1 MTAPNKHDSN
11 ITGLFIA
18 EEASLKVLPGVSEA
32 DAIWRASEPNS
43 YSDFG
48 GSFVN
53 VARKPINPSRQI
65 KKGVLTDLDAS
76 GGYNTD
82 FTQTALQRL
91 MQGFFFADAR
101 EKATTKPFNGTQVTF
116 TGVTGSTKTYA
127 AASGLGGFLAGS
139 LILASG
145 FGVAANNGLD
155 KVTSSTAGTIVGTAV
170 KADEAAPPAA
180 AKVEI
185 VGFEFASGDAVL
197 TATASNLRMTATVKD
212 LTTLGLIVGEWIF
225 IGGDAVG
232 NKFATALP
240 GYARVK
246 AITAAYIDFDE
257 TTFDAVS
264 DAGTGKTLRIF
275 FGKVI
280 KNELSTLIKRRSY
293 QLQRQLGN
301 DGDGVQSEYLLGAIP
316 NELTLN
322 IPEADKLHADL
333 SFVAMDYQTR
343 SGAVGP
349 KAGTYENVSDEDAF
363 NTSSDVY
370 RMKMSIVDP
379 TAINP
384 ASLFAYVTDAKLAIN
399 NGVTPNKAIGVL
411 GAFDASAG
419 DFSVTGTLTAYFSTV
434 GSVAAVRNNS
444 DVSFNAI
451 FANRNA
457 GFVFDIPLM
466 SLGGGRLGIEKDS
479 PITLPIEMNAAENAA
494 EYTLLSVFFA
504 YLPTVAMPV

>member
-18 EEASLKVLPGVSEA
+18 EELSLKLLPGTTEA
-32 DAIWRASEPNS
+32 DAVWRAAEPNS

-48 GSFVN
+48 GQFTN
-53 VARKPINPSRQI
+53 VARKPINPNRQI

-76 GGYNTD
+76 GGFNAD
-82 FTQTALQRL
+82 FTQTGMQRL
-91 MQGFFFADAR
+91 LQGFFFADAR
-101 EKATTKPFNGTQVTF
+101 EKATTQPFNGSQVAF
-116 TGVTGSTKTYA
+116 TGVTGSSKTYA

-155 KVTSSTAGTIVGTAV
+155 KVASSTAGTIVGTAT
-170 KADEAAPPAA
+170 KADEATPPAA
-180 AKVEI
+180 SKIEI
-185 VGFEFASGDAVL
+185 VGFEFASGDVVL
-197 TATASNLRMTATVKD
+197 TATASNLRMAATVKD
-212 LTTLGLIVGEWIF
+212 LTTLGLVVGEWVF
-225 IGGDAVG
+225 IGGDAAG

-246 AITAAYIDFDE
+246 TIAVGYIDFDE
-257 TTFDAVS
+257 TTFAAVS
-264 DAGTGKTLRIF
+264 DAGTGKTIRIF

-280 KNELSTLIKRRSY
+280 KNELSALIKRRSY
-293 QLQRQLGN
+293 QLERQLGN

-316 NELTLN
+316 NEITLN
-322 IPEADKLHADL
+322 IPEADKLNADM
-333 SFVAMDYQTR
+333 SFVAIDYQTR
-343 SGAVGP
+343 SGATGV
-349 KAGTYENVSDEDAF
+349 KAGTRISVSDEDAF

-370 RMKMSIVDP
+370 RMKMAIVDP
-379 TAINP
+379 TAINTS
-384 ASLFAYVTDAKLAIN
+384 ALFAYVTDAKLVIN

-419 DFSVTGTLTAYFSTV
+419 DFAITGSLTAYFSTV
-434 GSVAAVRNNS
+434 GSVAAIRNNS

-451 FANRNA
+451 FAARNA

-466 SLGGGRLGIEKDS
+466 SLGGGRLGVEKDS
-479 PITLPIEMNAAENAA
+479 PITLPIEMNAAENDKS
-494 EYTLLSVFFA
+494 YTLLATFFS